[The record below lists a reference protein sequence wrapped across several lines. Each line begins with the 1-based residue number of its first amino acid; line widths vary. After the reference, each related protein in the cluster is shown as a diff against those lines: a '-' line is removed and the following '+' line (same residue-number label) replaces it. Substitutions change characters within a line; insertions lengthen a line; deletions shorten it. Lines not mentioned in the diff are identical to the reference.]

1 MSVVTRENVDA
12 LNAKITVTLQPEDI
26 NPKLNL
32 ELNKIKKTAS
42 LKGFRKGKTPMG
54 FIKKMYGQGVM
65 SDVVNS
71 LLQEELS
78 KYLQEEKIQFLGQP
92 IPSMDQEQM
101 DLNIN
106 EINDLVFK
114 FDLGLTPEF
123 EVKGLDNVFTHY
135 EVSLDEKAIDDEI
148 ATLKKQLGD
157 RKEVDKD
164 IEEGDF
170 FKVDSEEVKA
180 DGSSGW
186 ACTISLLYK
195 SLTADAQ
202 KIFLSKDKGDEVEF
216 DVTQLEAGKDE
227 EYMRK
232 YILGVTEADADTE
245 IGHNFKGKITEILR
259 VFPGEFNEET
269 LKKAFGENTEIK
281 DEAGVREYI
290 GGEMNK
296 WTAKQTDSILMR
308 TIHDKLIEE
317 NDLEFPK
324 EFLQRWLKVSAQ
336 NPDQVDNSDDAYDGF
351 VKGLK
356 WRLIGNKLAEKH
368 DIKVEDADV
377 LESAKA
383 NMRQMFGGGQGV
395 DDALVTQYA
404 TQMLEQEEF
413 FNRSYAS
420 AFNDKI
426 LNVLKGEVS
435 TEKKVVDKE
444 EIEQIMEAFRK
455 ADEPK
460 AVPAA
465 TAEEE

>member
-12 LNAKITVTLQPEDI
+12 LNAKITVTLKPEDI

-42 LKGFRKGKTPMG
+42 LKGFRKGKTPIG
-54 FIKKMYGQGVM
+54 FIKKMYGQSVM

-78 KYLQEEKIQFLGQP
+78 KYLQDEKVQFLGQP
-92 IPSMDQEQM
+92 LPSMDQEQM
-101 DLNIN
+101 DLDIN
-106 EINDLVFK
+106 TIKELEFK

-157 RKEVDKD
+157 RKEVEKD

-170 FKVDSEEVKA
+170 FKVESEEVKE
-180 DGSSGW
+180 DGTSGW

-195 SLTADAQ
+195 SLTPDAQ
-202 KIFLSKDKGDEVEF
+202 KIFLGKDKGDEVSF
-216 DVTQLEAGKDE
+216 DVSQLEAGKDE

-232 YILGVTEADADTE
+232 YLLGVTEADADTE
-245 IGHNFKGKITEILR
+245 IGHNFKGKISEILR

-290 GGEMNK
+290 GGEMKK

-308 TIHDKLIEE
+308 SIHDKLIEV

-324 EFLQRWLKVSAQ
+324 EFLQRWLTVSAQ
-336 NPDQVDNSDDAYDGF
+336 NPDQVDNSDDAYEGF

-426 LNVLKGEVS
+426 LNALKDEVS

-444 EIEQIMEAFRK
+444 EIEQIMESFRK
-455 ADEPK
+455 ADEAK